1 MIVYHV
7 GGFLNEK
14 NERRQEKLMLIKATY
29 LTAKDTSKCLQVN
42 LEIQTTSNETNGGLG
57 AV

>member
-1 MIVYHV
+1 
-7 GGFLNEK
+7 
-14 NERRQEKLMLIKATY
+14 MLIKATY
-29 LTAKDTSKCLQVN
+29 LTAKDTSKCLHVN

>member
-29 LTAKDTSKCLQVN
+29 LTAKDTLKCLHVN
-42 LEIQTTSNETNGGLG
+42 LEIQTTSNDSNSGLG